1 MAMMALKIGAPKD
14 YMRLLQE
21 HADMVNLPRVGVNEN
36 VAFPA
41 VQANIAPAVALN
53 DALGMSQNIDKLIYS
68 FILHIDKGLKA
79 SMGFFGLTAGHTD
92 DGDDEGG
99 LTCMISSSRIPD
111 DYEPGRFHIF
121 GLGMYM
127 IVKPKTA
134 VFFSGLGKHGGT
146 PPIAP
151 AGVKPV
157 KDANRLVIVFYCP
170 KAALSPMTNV
180 MPLASLPNGTPLF
193 LGPEITKP

>member
-1 MAMMALKIGAPKD
+1 MAMMALKIGAPED
-14 YMRLLQE
+14 YMCLLQE
-21 HADMVNLPRVGVNEN
+21 HTDMVNLPWVGVDEN

-41 VQANIAPAVALN
+41 VQANVAPR
-53 DALGMSQNIDKLIYS
+53 GCFERRSRYFTKIDKLIYS
-68 FILHIDKGLKA
+68 LILYIEKGLEA

-92 DGDDEGG
+92 DGDDKAG
-99 LTCMISSSRIPD
+99 LTCMISNSRIPD

-121 GLGMYM
+121 GLGMYV
-127 IVKPKTA
+127 IVKPKTTM
-134 VFFSGLGKHGGT
+134 FFSGLGKHGGT

-151 AGVKPV
+151 AGVKPA
-157 KDANRLVIVFYCP
+157 KDATRLMIVLYCP

>member
-14 YMRLLQE
+14 YMQLLQE
-21 HADMVNLPRVGVNEN
+21 HADMVNLPQVGVNEN

-68 FILHIDKGLKA
+68 FILHIDKGLEA

-121 GLGMYM
+121 GLGMYV

-134 VFFSGLGKHGGT
+134 VFLGNMVE
-146 PPIAP
+146 PPQ
-151 AGVKPV
+151 
-157 KDANRLVIVFYCP
+157 
-170 KAALSPMTNV
+170 SPLRV
-180 MPLASLPNGTPLF
+180 
-193 LGPEITKP
+193 